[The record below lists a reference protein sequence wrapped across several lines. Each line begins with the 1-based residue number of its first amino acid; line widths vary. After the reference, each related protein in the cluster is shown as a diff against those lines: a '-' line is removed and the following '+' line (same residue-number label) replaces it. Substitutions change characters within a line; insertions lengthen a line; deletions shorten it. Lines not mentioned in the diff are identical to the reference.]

1 MAEITFCTYVE
12 TYSYDGPLLA
22 AAKSVP
28 VPPLPGSAAEKRKP
42 AEYVES
48 PFSGY
53 LLGWYASSILEQ
65 ISRARR
71 ATASMNRW
79 LYRVNVVVDGDDIV
93 EKITQATVF
102 NAISRLFP

>member
-1 MAEITFCTYVE
+1 MMAPCWRRPKA
-12 TYSYDGPLLA
+12 SRSLPCRAQQPKKRNPLN
-22 AAKSVP
+22 
-28 VPPLPGSAAEKRKP
+28 
-42 AEYVES
+42 YVES